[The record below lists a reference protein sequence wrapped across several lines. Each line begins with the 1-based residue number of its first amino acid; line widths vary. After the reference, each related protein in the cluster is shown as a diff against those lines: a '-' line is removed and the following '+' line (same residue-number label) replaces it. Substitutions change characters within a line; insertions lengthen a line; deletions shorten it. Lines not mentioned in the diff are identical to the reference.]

1 MVQDTQLDRLVLDD
15 LTSIR
20 IVRLGDLL
28 ARSASRMIERRF
40 GIRSVE
46 LRILMR
52 LNRAPRL
59 SVNEL
64 SRVLEVDKGWISRS
78 LRGLEDRGLV
88 RRTSHP
94 TDTRSALMQLTD
106 AGHTL
111 CGEMLPYSK
120 AHNDRLLEGLDPEV
134 VRTILDTLHVRAE
147 ELLLD
152 NGL

>member
-1 MVQDTQLDRLVLDD
+1 MVQDTQLDRVVLDD
-15 LTSIR
+15 LAAIR

-28 ARSASRMIERRF
+28 GRSASRMIERRF

-52 LNRAPRL
+52 LNRAPQL

-64 SRVLEVDKGWISRS
+64 SRVLDIDKGWVSRS
-78 LRGLEDRGLV
+78 LRGLEERGLV

-94 TDTRSALMQLTD
+94 TDTRSALMQLTET
-106 AGHTL
+106 GRNL
-111 CGEMLPYSK
+111 CAEMLPYSK
-120 AHNDRLLEGLDPEV
+120 AHNDRLLEGLDPEL
-134 VRTILDTLHVRAE
+134 VRRILDALHVRAE